1 MSEKKSPKV
10 DLESRLV
17 NFFLLGCAIG
27 LTLSL
32 LGLDIWASVKSNAG
46 ASISTE
52 AEPAVEDLQMPNTDI
67 ETPPPPEPEQAPE
80 QEEVVE
86 QILKETQEEVATTFE
101 FIMEADEETAIE
113 GDDEEIDANTEV
125 VEIEEPIERV
135 PQVRAEFPGGMAEL
149 RKYLFD
155 NCQYPESARQAGWQ
169 GVVMLEFVVEKD
181 GRIGQVNVLRSVCP
195 ALDEEAIR
203 VVKGMPKWKAG
214 ENNGQKC
221 RSFFQLPITFSLQ

>member
-32 LGLDIWASVKSNAG
+32 LALDIWANVKTSTG
-46 ASISTE
+46 ASIATE

-67 ETPPPPEPEQAPE
+67 ETPPPPEPEQTPE

-86 QILKETQEEVATTFE
+86 QILKETQEEVATNFE
-101 FIMEADEETAIE
+101 FSVEADDELAIE
-113 GDDEEIDANTEV
+113 GDDEEISTETEV
-125 VEIEEPIERV
+125 IVVDEPIVKV

-149 RKYLFD
+149 RKYLAE
-155 NCQYPESARQAGWQ
+155 NCQYPEAARTAGWQ
-169 GVVMLEFVVEKD
+169 GVVLLEFVVEKD
-181 GRIGQVNVLRSVCP
+181 GSIKQVNVLRSVCQ

-203 VVKGMPKWKAG
+203 VVKSMPKWKAG

>member
-32 LGLDIWASVKSNAG
+32 LALDIWANVKTSTG
-46 ASISTE
+46 ASIATE

-67 ETPPPPEPEQAPE
+67 ETPPPPEPEQTPE

-86 QILKETQEEVATTFE
+86 QILKETQEDVATNFE
-101 FIMEADEETAIE
+101 FSVEADDELAIE
-113 GDDEEIDANTEV
+113 GDDEEISTETEV
-125 VEIEEPIERV
+125 IVVDEPIVKV

-149 RKYLFD
+149 RKYLAE
-155 NCQYPESARQAGWQ
+155 NCQYPEAARTAGWQ
-169 GVVMLEFVVEKD
+169 GVVLLEFVVEKD
-181 GRIGQVNVLRSVCP
+181 GSIKQVNVLRSVCQ

-203 VVKGMPKWKAG
+203 VVKSMPKWKAG

>member
-67 ETPPPPEPEQAPE
+67 ETPPPPDPEQAPE

-101 FIMEADEETAIE
+101 FSMEADEETAIE

>member
-32 LGLDIWASVKSNAG
+32 LALDIWANVKTSTG
-46 ASISTE
+46 ASIATE

-67 ETPPPPEPEQAPE
+67 ETPPPPEPEQTPE

-86 QILKETQEEVATTFE
+86 QILKETQEEVATNFE
-101 FIMEADEETAIE
+101 FSVEADDELAIE
-113 GDDEEIDANTEV
+113 GDDEEISTETEV
-125 VEIEEPIERV
+125 ILVDEPIVKV

-149 RKYLFD
+149 RKYLAE
-155 NCQYPESARQAGWQ
+155 NCQYPEAARTAGWQ
-169 GVVMLEFVVEKD
+169 GVVLLEFVVEKD
-181 GRIGQVNVLRSVCP
+181 GSIKQVNVLRSVCQ

-203 VVKGMPKWKAG
+203 VVKSMPKWKAG

>member
-1 MSEKKSPKV
+1 MSEKKSSKV

-32 LGLDIWASVKSNAG
+32 LALDIWASVKTSTG
-46 ASISTE
+46 ASFATE

-67 ETPPPPEPEQAPE
+67 ETPPPPEPDQAPE

-86 QILKETQEEVATTFE
+86 QILKETQEEVATNFE
-101 FIMEADEETAIE
+101 FSMEADDETAIE
-113 GDDEEIDANTEV
+113 GDDEETSTETETFD
-125 VEIEEPIERV
+125 VEEAIVKV

-149 RKYLFD
+149 RKYLAE
-155 NCQYPESARQAGWQ
+155 NCQYPEAARTAGWQ
-169 GVVMLEFVVEKD
+169 GVVLLEFVVEKD
-181 GRIGQVNVLRSVCP
+181 GSIKQVTVLRSVCQ

>member
-32 LGLDIWASVKSNAG
+32 LALDIWANVKTSTG
-46 ASISTE
+46 ASIATE

-67 ETPPPPEPEQAPE
+67 ETPPPPEPEQTPE

-86 QILKETQEEVATTFE
+86 QILKETQEDVATNFE
-101 FIMEADEETAIE
+101 FSVEADDELAIE
-113 GDDEEIDANTEV
+113 GDDEEISTETEV
-125 VEIEEPIERV
+125 IQVDEPIVKV

-149 RKYLFD
+149 RKYLAE
-155 NCQYPESARQAGWQ
+155 NCQYPEAARTAGWQ
-169 GVVMLEFVVEKD
+169 GVVLLEFVVEKD
-181 GRIGQVNVLRSVCP
+181 GSIKQVNVLRSVCQ

-203 VVKGMPKWKAG
+203 VVKSMPKWKAG

>member
-101 FIMEADEETAIE
+101 FSMEADEETAIE

-155 NCQYPESARQAGWQ
+155 SCQYPESARQAGWQ